1 MINTLGTDNF
11 LIEKQKSMFK
21 ETLSSNKKYLLTSK
35 QSGEMYLYIEDY
47 QIDELIELLT
57 NVKKFK

>member
-11 LIEKQKSMFK
+11 LLEKQKSMFK
-21 ETLSSNKKYLLTSK
+21 ETIGSSKKYTLTK
-35 QSGEMYLYIEDY
+35 KGNDDVCFFIEDD

-57 NVKKFK
+57 NIKNYK